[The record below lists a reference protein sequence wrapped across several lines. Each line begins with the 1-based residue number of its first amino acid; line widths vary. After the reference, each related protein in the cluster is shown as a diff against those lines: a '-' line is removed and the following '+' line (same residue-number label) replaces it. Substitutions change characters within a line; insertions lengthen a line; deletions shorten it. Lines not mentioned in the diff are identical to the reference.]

1 MFTEIFLYS
10 FLYMKNYCYTGIDRI
25 LILSL
30 MIALFCSMIISA
42 EVFYY
47 KNDSYRKT
55 FSSWQLPM
63 LFALLAD
70 IYIMCK

>member
-1 MFTEIFLYS
+1 
-10 FLYMKNYCYTGIDRI
+10 MKNYCYTRIDII

-30 MIALFCSMIISA
+30 TIALLCSLLITI

-47 KNDSYRKT
+47 KNDNYRKT

-63 LFALLAD
+63 IFALLSE

>member
-1 MFTEIFLYS
+1 
-10 FLYMKNYCYTGIDRI
+10 MKNYYYTVIDRI
-25 LILSL
+25 LIFSL
-30 MIALFCSMIISA
+30 IIALLCSMIITA

-47 KNDSYRKT
+47 KNDEHRKT

-63 LFALLAD
+63 LFALLVD

>member
-1 MFTEIFLYS
+1 
-10 FLYMKNYCYTGIDRI
+10 MKKYCYTAVDQL
-25 LILSL
+25 LIISL
-30 MIALFCSMIISA
+30 LFALFCSMIISI

-47 KNDSYRKT
+47 KNDGYRRT

>member
-1 MFTEIFLYS
+1 
-10 FLYMKNYCYTGIDRI
+10 MKHYCYTLIDYI
-25 LILSL
+25 LIISLSV
-30 MIALFCSMIISA
+30 AVVCSFVISI

-47 KNDSYRKT
+47 KNDEYRKT

>member
-1 MFTEIFLYS
+1 
-10 FLYMKNYCYTGIDRI
+10 MKQYCYTGIDKL

-30 MIALFCSMIISA
+30 LIALMCSFIISA

-47 KNDSYRKT
+47 NNDTYRKT

>member
-1 MFTEIFLYS
+1 
-10 FLYMKNYCYTGIDRI
+10 MKNYCYTGIDRV

-30 MIALFCSMIISA
+30 FVALLCSLLITI

-47 KNDSYRKT
+47 KNDNYRKT

-63 LFALLAD
+63 IFALLAD